1 MSVLDGISPDQV
13 AAIVRLFQAG
23 ALRPAPP
30 ELSAPAPSLLPP
42 AALQHE
48 ALEVQAAQYHQQ
60 TYAQEQEIDADKDEG
75 EIEEI
80 EPDNTM
86 TGRGFLHP
94 PPTGPRNPNAN
105 KRKPSP
111 RPPIRTPPVY
121 NEPESRPQQPP
132 APHVN
137 GDANGAALENKD
149 LVVKKFVLELVKE
162 GYSFD
167 AIAEAVGSPHVLAH
181 LFTQMRLEVP
191 AQYSSSTKAQTNG
204 NATTQQPV
212 KRPAPAKSAAPAKPL
227 DRSEYL
233 ARLQAARN
241 KKVDSTTVAAAAPK
255 FDNKPNDVA
264 KPETQSDQASSTNAN
279 PNNATAKAE
288 VKTALVRQRLETL
301 KAQHAAKQNAADV
314 SLSSPV
320 QKSTMLTSSNRQP
333 ASSPTST
340 SLGAGLEDAA
350 TRAAQMSSFESSQLP
365 PTSMH
370 PTQGIH
376 STQPVISPT
385 PPTPTR
391 SLGGLPG
398 LFMFDQSTQVQQATP
413 QATYP
418 SPTTLQ
424 QPPAPFSSYKTNPM
438 AQSSQVPADIPTA
451 TPTGL
456 SIPRKRPVASDFD
469 YPATTKPRRPFG
481 LSRGNSADESVII
494 TISDDED
501 DDADDEMDTD
511 NAPPRSRAPTS
522 SFREAAPL
530 RDFPQRPA
538 FQTQVSGQ
546 STPGWATPG
555 GVTYEQKRQEI
566 EEMKRMIAEKEKRKN
581 ANGKVSTPQKTG
593 MAASAVRSDAPSPA
607 ANGSGGSTPKVAGV
621 PLTSRGGFDGLV
633 QSGSQMRT
641 TDHMAEP
648 LVEVAPTS
656 AATFARHEEKET
668 LKQKLRDLQ
677 RDEIEDVNEAVEA
690 AADEVGPI
698 EETSANHAGT
708 QVQVESTPV
717 VLETQAENVMGDD
730 PNILETE
737 EGEISDDSLFN
748 FYSPAD
754 AQGAPMGESDAGDEP
769 NAGSQAPTVSDL
781 SGDKDMT
788 DPQQDADLQE
798 SQAVLDPIETPLP
811 DSIPQDIHMADPH
824 PNTGLQESQ
833 GGLDLPES
841 LMETQLS
848 NSILQDTDMAEDEL
862 YTPAPSEPAIEIE
875 IERQDEDE
883 ESESA
888 SEDSVVPSPPV
899 FNVEEN
905 DEEDDSDS
913 VLEDSQPDDDD
924 SQDLD
929 QRPKPQI
936 NAADANSSQD
946 QATDSS
952 EAHAGSEDDEPS
964 SSIPIEATPET
975 KNQVGKSATP
985 AAESGASTTEPAT
998 RDDAPDDDLAPELQ
1012 PPTEEQSE
1020 VSNQVRQRTCP
1031 SSHTLITKHQAPGK
1045 PHFKPY
1051 ESALRGFKDYKWHP
1065 DFLTTT
1071 SQGFQSPT
1079 FSHKIDPNKPLC
1091 PFEGAGGQCNDPTCQ
1106 FQHFKDMGLTGAC

>member
-1 MSVLDGISPDQV
+1 MSVLDGISPNQV

-30 ELSAPAPSLLPP
+30 ELSAPAPSLLLP

-137 GDANGAALENKD
+137 GDVNGAAPENKD

-191 AQYSSSTKAQTNG
+191 AQYSSSAKAETNG
-204 NATTQQPV
+204 NTTTKQPV
-212 KRPAPAKSAAPAKPL
+212 KRPAPAKPAAPAKPI

-241 KKVDSTTVAAAAPK
+241 KKVDSTTVASAAPK
-255 FDNKPNDVA
+255 VDNKPNDVA
-264 KPETQSDQASSTNAN
+264 KPEAQSDQASSTNAN

-288 VKTALVRQRLETL
+288 VKTALVRQRLEAL

-370 PTQGIH
+370 PTQGIP

-424 QPPAPFSSYKTNPM
+424 QPPAPFSSYKTNTM
-438 AQSSQVPADIPTA
+438 AQSSQVPADIPTT

-469 YPATTKPRRPFG
+469 YPTTKPRRPFG

-511 NAPPRSRAPTS
+511 NAPPRSKAPTS

-566 EEMKRMIAEKEKRKN
+566 EEMKRMIAEKEKRKS
-581 ANGKVSTPQKTG
+581 ANGKVPTAQKTG
-593 MAASAVRSDAPSPA
+593 MAVSAIRSDAPSPA

-781 SGDKDMT
+781 SGDEDMT
-788 DPQQDADLQE
+788 GPQQDADLQE

-811 DSIPQDIHMADPH
+811 DSIPQDIDMADPH

-833 GGLDLPES
+833 GLLDLPES
-841 LMETQLS
+841 LVETPLS
-848 NSILQDTDMAEDEL
+848 GFVPQDTDMTEDVL

-883 ESESA
+883 ESESV
-888 SEDSVVPSPPV
+888 SEDSES
-899 FNVEEN
+899 
-905 DEEDDSDS
+905 
-913 VLEDSQPDDDD
+913 DDDD

-936 NAADANSSQD
+936 NAADANSIQD
-946 QATDSS
+946 EGSDLS
-952 EAHAGSEDDEPS
+952 EADAGSEDDEPS
-964 SSIPIEATPET
+964 SPALIEATPEM
-975 KNQVGKSATP
+975 KDQVGKSATP
-985 AAESGASTTEPAT
+985 AAESGATTTELAVK
-998 RDDAPDDDLAPELQ
+998 DAAPDDDLAPELQ
-1012 PPTEEQSE
+1012 PATEEQAE
-1020 VSNQVRQRTCP
+1020 IPNQVRQRTCP
-1031 SSHTLITKHQAPGK
+1031 SSHTLITKHQAPDK

-1065 DFLTTT
+1065 DFLATT

-1079 FSHKIDPNKPLC
+1079 FSHKIDANKPLC

>member
-1 MSVLDGISPDQV
+1 MSQHPPFIFGAGGGQPPPALPSQQQQFPAQTPSNPQPQTASTMAQQAAFQQNAQLAGIDMSVLDGISPDQV

-137 GDANGAALENKD
+137 GDANGAAPENKD

-191 AQYSSSTKAQTNG
+191 AQYSSSTETQTNG
-204 NATTQQPV
+204 NATTKPPV
-212 KRPAPAKSAAPAKPL
+212 KRPAPAKSAAPAKPV

-279 PNNATAKAE
+279 SNNATAKAE
-288 VKTALVRQRLETL
+288 VKTALVRQRLEAL

-370 PTQGIH
+370 PTQGIP

-398 LFMFDQSTQVQQATP
+398 LFMFDQSTQVQQATL

-469 YPATTKPRRPFG
+469 YPTTKPRRPFG

-501 DDADDEMDTD
+501 DDADDELDTD
-511 NAPPRSRAPTS
+511 NAPPRSKAPTS

-581 ANGKVSTPQKTG
+581 ANGKVPSAQKTG
-593 MAASAVRSDAPSPA
+593 MAASAIRSDAPSPA
-607 ANGSGGSTPKVAGV
+607 ANGSGGSTPKVLDV
-621 PLTSRGGFDGLV
+621 PLTSRGGFEGLV
-633 QSGSQMRT
+633 PSGSQMRT
-641 TDHMAEP
+641 TDHVAEP

-656 AATFARHEEKET
+656 AAAFARHEEKET

-708 QVQVESTPV
+708 QVQIESTPV

-754 AQGAPMGESDAGDEP
+754 AQGAPVEDSAAGDEP
-769 NAGSQAPTVSDL
+769 KVGSQTSSASDL
-781 SGDKDMT
+781 SGDEDMT
-788 DPQQDADLQE
+788 DPPQDTDLQE
-798 SQAVLDPIETPLP
+798 SQPVLNLLRSPIETPLP
-811 DSIPQDIHMADPH
+811 DSIPQDTDMADPP

-833 GGLDLPES
+833 GLLDLPES
-841 LMETQLS
+841 LVETPLS
-848 NSILQDTDMAEDEL
+848 GFMPRDTDMADAVL
-862 YTPAPSEPAIEIE
+862 DSLAPSQPAID

-883 ESESA
+883 DSESV
-888 SEDSVVPSPPV
+888 SEDSVVPSQPV
-899 FNVEEN
+899 FNAEEK
-905 DEEDDSDS
+905 DEE
-913 VLEDSQPDDDD
+913 EDSNSVSEDSESDDDD

-929 QRPKPQI
+929 QRPRPQI

-946 QATDSS
+946 ELSDPS
-952 EAHAGSEDDEPS
+952 EANAGSEDDEPS
-964 SSIPIEATPET
+964 SPILKEATPEM
-975 KNQVGKSATP
+975 KDQVGNSVTP
-985 AAESGASTTEPAT
+985 AAESGASTTEPAMK
-998 RDDAPDDDLAPELQ
+998 DDAPDDDFAPELQ
-1012 PPTEEQSE
+1012 PATEEQSE
-1020 VSNQVRQRTCP
+1020 VSNQVRQRSCK
-1031 SSHTLITKHQAPGK
+1031 SSHTLI
-1045 PHFKPY
+1045 
-1051 ESALRGFKDYKWHP
+1051 
-1065 DFLTTT
+1065 
-1071 SQGFQSPT
+1071 
-1079 FSHKIDPNKPLC
+1079 I
-1091 PFEGAGGQCNDPTCQ
+1091 
-1106 FQHFKDMGLTGAC
+1106 